1 MAKHHLAV
9 VDSLSKIIRNQQQ
22 IIENMENKS
31 YRESCMLARL
41 NQERNETARELKAK
55 GQLSLSSWI
64 RGSSSSKRRATSS
77 RPTWALL
84 QMKNSSLKSGRKAR
98 SSAPRFDVYAPHKAP
113 GPPEPFLHLPQ
124 GAVIAGNSW
133 KVGPAC
139 YTSLWQ

>member
-84 QMKNSSLKSGRKAR
+84 QMKNSSLKSAGKHEAAR
-98 SSAPRFDVYAPHKAP
+98 PD
-113 GPPEPFLHLPQ
+113 LM
-124 GAVIAGNSW
+124 
-133 KVGPAC
+133 
-139 YTSLWQ
+139 